1 MQRKHYLA
9 FAAVVGIALAVASQ
23 LTAQAPAPGAAGASG
38 RGARGGRGGGRGVIA
53 PGASGAAGRGGGGG
67 MGAYPSRPPADPAV
81 VAAGKALWEASCSR
95 CHAADL
101 RGTPTGINLVRSQ
114 LVLDDEHGELIGKF
128 LQTSHAKGQV
138 AKTDWNSD
146 QILQVATF
154 MHTFQNYRS
163 IVIPPDINGAILAV
177 GNAKAGEAYFQAHC
191 SSCHSVTGDLKGIG
205 SKYPEPRTL
214 QNTLVSGG
222 GGGGRGGRGG
232 GADTATSSRRTVTVT
247 VTMPDGKK
255 YEGRQILRDDFLVT
269 LVDQDG
275 VERTIRRNGDVPKVE
290 VHDPMKAHRDML
302 LTLQDEDIHNLT
314 AYLVTVK

>member
-9 FAAVVGIALAVASQ
+9 LAAIFG
-23 LTAQAPAPGAAGASG
+23 LTLGGAQQVFAQAPAAGASGG
-38 RGARGGRGGGRGVIA
+38 RGARGGGRGVVAATPA
-53 PGASGAAGRGGGGG
+53 PGGGG
-67 MGAYPSRPPADPAV
+67 MGSYPARPAADPAV
-81 VAAGKALWEASCSR
+81 VAAGKALWDASCGK
-95 CHAADL
+95 CHASDL

-114 LVLDDEHGELIGKF
+114 MVLDDQHGEIVGKF
-128 LQTSHAKGQV
+128 LQNSHAKGQA
-138 AKTDWNSD
+138 AKTDWNAD
-146 QILQVATF
+146 QLLAVATY

-163 IVIPPDINGAILAV
+163 IVMPPDINGAILAV
-177 GNAKAGEAYFQAHC
+177 GNAKAGETYFGAHC
-191 SSCHSVTGDLKGIG
+191 ASCHSVTGDLKGVG
-205 SKYPEPRTL
+205 TKYAEPRTL
-214 QNTLVSGG
+214 QNALVAGG

-232 GADTATSSRRTVTVT
+232 ADPTAAEAASRRTVTVT

-275 VERTIRRNGDVPKVE
+275 VQRTIRRNGDVPKVE